1 MTASQYLWYLI
12 PFYVLME
19 NDVFSQETDIY
30 VRKSNAFWC
39 YVASK
44 VSEGSQHIGDKFY
57 IVPGVVVDKK
67 ILHDLWWVDG
77 WV

>member
-1 MTASQYLWYLI
+1 MKFFLRKLI
-12 PFYVLME
+12 FMWEKVMRF
-19 NDVFSQETDIY
+19 DVH
-30 VRKSNAFWC
+30 
-39 YVASK
+39 VAST

>member
-1 MTASQYLWYLI
+1 MWEKVMR
-12 PFYVLME
+12 F
-19 NDVFSQETDIY
+19 DVH
-30 VRKSNAFWC
+30 
-39 YVASK
+39 VASK
-44 VSEGSQHIGDKFY
+44 VSESSQHIGDKFY

>member
-1 MTASQYLWYLI
+1 MTFFLRELI
-12 PFYVLME
+12 FMWEKVMRF
-19 NDVFSQETDIY
+19 DVH
-30 VRKSNAFWC
+30 
-39 YVASK
+39 VASK